1 MRIGSCDEAICRC
14 GFTVDHEVIV
24 MARDR
29 PDATPRLIASGRWTP
44 IPKAEPGIRI
54 SESFAELSAVM
65 WDPRLGAV
73 GLCADGMVI
82 AAEYEAR
89 RAGLVQQ
96 PGDAK
101 GQYLCIEREPSG
113 HGVGRSAVQ
122 LERHHLYAIA
132 PFRSEVEAAGQ
143 MLRWIA
149 AKHGPGRIWH
159 TLAAVHYIAD
169 DGMMRVADVGGV
181 PHVVLRSLYFH
192 QPTCPLCSRPC
203 DRLEVGGV
211 KISGCPCVGS
221 GDRAVA
227 IDLSKLTKDPKSRGY
242 SYSQYTPCIDR
253 AAWMLRGVPP
263 TAVDPLDVEY
273 DGEKLLALLYKQA
286 YNADERNDYGGPF
299 RFTPLQRDAIS
310 AHWSAEL
317 RAKIAASKQKDR
329 NQVTME
335 HDE

>member
-1 MRIGSCDEAICRC
+1 MRIGFCDEAICRC

-24 MARDR
+24 MARDL
-29 PDATPRLIASGRWTP
+29 PYAAGRLIAAGRWTP

-73 GLCADGMVI
+73 GLSAAGMVN

-113 HGVGRSAVQ
+113 HGVARSAVQ

-192 QPTCPLCSRPC
+192 DPTCPLCGKPC

-211 KISGCPCVGS
+211 KISGCPCVG
-221 GDRAVA
+221 DRSVA
-227 IDLSKLTKDPKSRGY
+227 IDLSKLTKDPTSRGY

-253 AAWMLRGVPP
+253 AAWILRGVPP

-273 DGEKLLALLYKQA
+273 DGVKLRLLLEQEEMRQRT
-286 YNADERNDYGGPF
+286 ERPRRTF
-299 RFTPLQRDAIS
+299 EPFTPLQREAIS